1 MNSRVPAVCLPLL
14 GGQNVGEGDNMR
26 VRLRLVGPSRCAA
39 DSTARF
45 YDQAFNISSF
55 IVIIAGQPALHV
67 CRLIISYAL
76 WEAMKA
82 MEQAFLPIIEA
93 DREGNLKSE
102 RIYLL

>member
-1 MNSRVPAVCLPLL
+1 ML
-14 GGQNVGEGDNMR
+14 GFLGDMW
-26 VRLRLVGPSRCAA
+26 VRIFYVGPSRCAA

-93 DREGNLKSE
+93 NREGNLKSE